1 MTRLLSQTVNV
12 LRKDLLMDW
21 RSRGRALSVL
31 AFAVT
36 TLLLF
41 SFASGADD
49 PNPGSMVGAWLW
61 LALLFASTLALGES
75 FRVET
80 EDGGLE
86 QLRLL
91 PVDPRA
97 LFFGKALGNALLLL
111 ALGTLILPL
120 CLGLFR
126 ANVDGSWPAL
136 ALTLALGTAGLAGP
150 GTVYA
155 AMTAQARG
163 KDVMLPLLLFP
174 LVIPVLVAAVKATT
188 LCVGRDPMNQLPSW
202 LSLLA
207 IFDLVYW
214 SLCPL
219 LFGRVLEE

>member
-1 MTRLLSQTVNV
+1 MSVLSQTAGV
-12 LRKDLLMDW
+12 LRKDLLLDW
-21 RSRGRALSVL
+21 RSRGRALSVF

-41 SFASGADD
+41 SFASGADVAD
-49 PNPGSMVGAWLW
+49 PGPMVGAWLW
-61 LALLFASTLALGES
+61 LALLFASVLALAES

-97 LFFGKALGNALLLL
+97 LFFGKAIANALLLL
-111 ALGTLILPL
+111 ALGLLIFPL

-126 ANVDGSWPAL
+126 AHVEGSWPAL
-136 ALTLALGTAGLAGP
+136 VGTVALGAAGLAGP

-174 LVIPVLVAAVKATT
+174 LVVPVLVAAVKATT
-188 LCVGRDPMNQLPSW
+188 LCLGRDAMNQLPSW
-202 LSLLA
+202 LGLLA
-207 IFDLVYW
+207 IFDVVYW
-214 SLCPL
+214 SLCPV